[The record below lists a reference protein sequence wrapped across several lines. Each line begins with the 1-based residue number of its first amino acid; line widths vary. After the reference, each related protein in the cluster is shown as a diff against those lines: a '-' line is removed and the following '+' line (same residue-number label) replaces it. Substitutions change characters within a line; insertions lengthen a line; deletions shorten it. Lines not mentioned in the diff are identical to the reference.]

1 MSMRSDLSSAE
12 DAANEALLVIST
24 LRMTLEAMQADE
36 RVALIRRLE
45 EYGDRIGISALMNWS
60 ANFHPPLATSS
71 SMQLQP
77 MTMKMKRPPRRNPR
91 RPNNQD
97 QKSLVKEETTK

>member
-24 LRMTLEAMQADE
+24 LRMTLEAMQAHE

-45 EYGDRIGISALMNWS
+45 D
-60 ANFHPPLATSS
+60 
-71 SMQLQP
+71 
-77 MTMKMKRPPRRNPR
+77 
-91 RPNNQD
+91 
-97 QKSLVKEETTK
+97 